1 MANLPP
7 QSSSA
12 KKDESNSSVCA
23 SSTDSTKMMY
33 AKCLVTELHNPDL
46 RENALTVLSKMKD
59 LFQELAPLLWN
70 SFGIIAVFLQEI
82 ITIYPVLSTTDL
94 TPAQSTRICNVLA
107 LLQCVASHPTT
118 KMAFLKA
125 KLPVYLYPYLRTS
138 NKLAPYE
145 DLRLGTL
152 GVIAAT
158 VKVKTREAID
168 FLLESEVMPLCL
180 HSIEVGKELSK
191 TVAAFIVEKILSDH
205 AGMAYV
211 CVIPERYFAVTRALD
226 ILAGSQNQPSSR
238 LVKLLISCYTY
249 LSEKEG
255 LFIQKTIPPPPPPPQ
270 S

>member
-7 QSSSA
+7 QSSSV
-12 KKDESNSSVCA
+12 KKDESNPSVCP
-23 SSTDSTKMMY
+23 SSTDSTRLMY

-46 RENALTVLSKMKD
+46 RENALAVLSKMKD

-82 ITIYPVLSTTDL
+82 IIIYPVLSTTDL
-94 TPAQSTRICNVLA
+94 TPAQSTRLCNVLA
-107 LLQCVASHPTT
+107 LLQLLLFA
-118 KMAFLKA
+118 A

-180 HSIEVGKELSK
+180 HSIEVGRELSK

-211 CVIPERYFAVTRALD
+211 CVIPERYYAVTRALD

-255 LFIQKTIPPPPPPPQ
+255 LFRQKTIPPPPPPA
-270 S
+270 SS